1 MNDVLISKAQSI
13 QRCVARAREEFH
25 LAGDGFD
32 TDYTRQDAAML
43 NVTRAC
49 EQAIDLANHVVKQ
62 GKLGVPTDSAESFSL
77 LARGGIIPEE
87 LSRRLQKMIGFR
99 NTAIH
104 EYQGLN
110 IAIVRAVITGN
121 TGDLLEFSRLMLQR
135 G

>member
-1 MNDVLISKAQSI
+1 MNDIAINKAQSI
-13 QRCVARAREEFH
+13 QRCVFRARQEYSA
-25 LAGDGFD
+25 AGDSFE

-49 EQAIDLANHVVKQ
+49 EQAIDLANHLVKNE
-62 GKLGVPTDSAESFSL
+62 KLGVPTDSSESFSL
-77 LARGGIIPEE
+77 LARGGIIPVG

-104 EYQGLN
+104 EYQDLD
-110 IAIVRAVITGN
+110 IAIVRTVITRG
-121 TGDLLEFSRLMLQR
+121 TEDLLEFSRLILQQ